1 MEQSNGLIHKEDL
14 VLLFGKRNF
23 FFKFILLYND
33 NFLIILRDD
42 TKADLFFHHS
52 EMLNLRFENLSQ
64 IQSYHSQFHYPIQTD
79 YFKYYNLKMR
89 IINNDD
95 D

>member
-14 VLLFGKRNF
+14 VLLFGRRNF
-23 FFKFILLYND
+23 ILKFTLHYND

-52 EMLNLRFENLSQ
+52 EILNLREPAQPN
-64 IQSYHSQFHYPIQTD
+64 D
-79 YFKYYNLKMR
+79 R
-89 IINNDD
+89 IKFGIGCNAKGLIAVEI
-95 D
+95 